1 MKATRVISWVVILLA
16 FVAGALVYPRLPEMV
31 ASHWNEFG
39 EVDGYMPRLWGV
51 FLVPLIMVAMGLLFL
66 VIPAIDPL
74 KHNIAMFRPQYDRFV
89 VLMLLFML
97 AVHIFTLL
105 WNMGLKIS
113 INRFM
118 PVAMGLVF
126 FFVGDLIR
134 NAKRN
139 FFVGIRTPWT
149 LSNDVVWEKTHRLGA
164 VLFQASGVVAALGA
178 LFERLSMWFILAPVM
193 SAGLIPTVYS
203 YFEFRRIERAAPGSG

>member
-1 MKATRVISWVVILLA
+1 MKASRVISWVVVLLA
-16 FVAGALVYPRLPEMV
+16 FVAGVLVFPRLPEMV
-31 ASHWNEFG
+31 ASHWNELG
-39 EVDGYMPRLWGV
+39 VVDGYMPRLWGV

-74 KHNIAMFRPQYDRFV
+74 KHNIATFRPQYDRFV
-89 VLMLLFML
+89 VLILLFML
-97 AVHIFTLL
+97 AVHVFTLL
-105 WNMGLKIS
+105 WNMGLEIS

-126 FFVGDLIR
+126 FFVGDLMR

-193 SAGLIPTVYS
+193 IAGLIPTVYS
-203 YFEFRRIERAAPGSG
+203 YFEFRRIERAAPRSG

>member
-1 MKATRVISWVVILLA
+1 VKASRVISWVVVLLA
-16 FVAGALVYPRLPEMV
+16 FVAGVLVYPRLPGMV
-31 ASHWNEFG
+31 ASHWNELG
-39 EVDGYMPRLWGV
+39 AVDGYMPRLWGV
-51 FLVPLIMVAMGLLFL
+51 FLVPLIMVAMGLLFW

-74 KHNIAMFRPQYDRFV
+74 KHNIATFRPQYDRFV
-89 VLMLLFML
+89 VLILLFML
-97 AVHIFTLL
+97 AVHVFTLL
-105 WNMGLKIS
+105 WNMGLEIR

-149 LSNDVVWEKTHRLGA
+149 LSNDLVWEKTHRLGA

-193 SAGLIPTVYS
+193 IAGLIPTVYS
-203 YFEFRRIERAAPGSG
+203 YFEFRRIERAAPRSG